1 MITQHQQDQ
10 DDLKRLE
17 QQDVSA
23 IPSVILTIPTPDVSN
38 ASPPIPNEDT
48 DEWSTENRVF
58 CLEPED
64 SCSPPSM
71 SPSTNNGLGFSFDDK
86 TDNLSPPPRL
96 NEDIAVVSA
105 SLEPHPHRRH
115 AGFLSR
121 TKGALFRR
129 SGHVSDVDQ
138 VQRKPRSRVTLSGF
152 FPLRRQSVINPF
164 AGSVPLVSDV
174 LPPQLDEDVVMSASE
189 SQSRP
194 TSRVKLHL
202 FKLKDALRRRRV
214 AGSGVEDVR
223 RSRPSN
229 SRVTLSGFFSLRRQ
243 FFTACQDSLPVAD
256 VSNSDIG
263 RR

>member
-1 MITQHQQDQ
+1 LSMITQHQQDQ
-10 DDLKRLE
+10 DNLKRLE

-58 CLEPED
+58 CLEHED
-64 SCSPPSM
+64 SGSPPSM
-71 SPSTNNGLGFSFDDK
+71 SPSTNNGLGFSFDDNTK
-86 TDNLSPPPRL
+86 NLSPPPRL
-96 NEDIAVVSA
+96 DDNIAVVSA
-105 SLEPHPHRRH
+105 SFEPHPHRRH

-129 SGHVSDVDQ
+129 SGHVSDLHQ
-138 VQRKPRSRVTLSGF
+138 VRRKPRSMFTLSGLF
-152 FPLRRQSVINPF
+152 ALRRQSVSLF
-164 AGSVPLVSDV
+164 SDV

-194 TSRVKLHL
+194 TGRVKLPF
-202 FKLKDALRRRRV
+202 FKLKDALGRRSV

-243 FFTACQDSLPVAD
+243 SFTACPDPLPVAD